1 MAVSNINT
9 NILRLLM
16 RIPKLMSRNS
26 MSQQYYLRYENT
38 WIYGIEV
45 LGLFLIFANLVKKW
59 WLILIGFI
67 LY

>member
-16 RIPKLMSRNS
+16 RISKLMSRNS
-26 MSQQYYLRYENT
+26 MSQQYYLRYENK